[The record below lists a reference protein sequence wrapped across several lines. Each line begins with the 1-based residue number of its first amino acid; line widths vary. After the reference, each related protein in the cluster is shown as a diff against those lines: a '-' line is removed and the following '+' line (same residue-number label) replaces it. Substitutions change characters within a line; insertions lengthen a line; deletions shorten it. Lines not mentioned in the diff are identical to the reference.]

1 MVAVKIRSSLVENV
15 GVFLSGIKLDML
27 VIFSK
32 LRRHTKVKVSGQSIA
47 GEKDG
52 NNSRREE
59 GGMSGEARDVREL
72 IRTNES
78 RVT

>member
-27 VIFSK
+27 AIFSES
-32 LRRHTKVKVSGQSIA
+32 RRHTKVKVSGQFVA

-59 GGMSGEARDVREL
+59 GGMSGKARDVREL